1 MDLQPDKVKTD
12 SQFGLTEIEIS
23 DVTIRKVIETLAS
36 DWPASQQQSAIK
48 ESPSQAINSKSIEA
62 ELKWKGLVSRIR
74 VKKDT
79 TTFKI
84 LGVGGS
90 LARSPDGFSVNGYLD
105 DF

>member
-1 MDLQPDKVKTD
+1 MDLQPDRVRTD

-36 DWPASQQQSAIK
+36 DWPASQQQQSAIK
-48 ESPSQAINSKSIEA
+48 ESPPINSKSIEA
-62 ELKWKGLVSRIR
+62 DVKWKGLVSRIR

-90 LARSPDGFSVNGYLD
+90 MAKGPDGLSVNGYFD